1 MCFLSFLNLLTSAVL
16 SVDVISLDLS
26 VFTFSLWALLSEG
39 PFLRNAPNS
48 SRLAPSSIAIP
59 EKNWLHISNIFY
71 KNSCV
76 NSLWPGLCSQT
87 NYGSQEDGI
96 DQLAKPSASAHALES
111 GGGVVTKRTD
121 SPKQC
126 LLCPAGFFFFFCKG
140 EKPNLSSFGGVLI
153 GSYNL
158 KPSNSSLAS
167 GTARIRDRLIEFSIS
182 LLALVLPSLSGVLSP
197 HGSL

>member
-39 PFLRNAPNS
+39 PFLRNGPNS

-71 KNSCV
+71 KNPCV

-87 NYGSQEDGI
+87 NYVSQEGGI
-96 DQLAKPSASAHALES
+96 DQLAKPSASSMHLRV
-111 GGGVVTKRTD
+111 GVGWW
-121 SPKQC
+121 PKELIVQNNAFYV
-126 LLCPAGFFFFFCKG
+126 LLAFFFFFFLQRR
-140 EKPNLSSFGGVLI
+140 ETQFIQFGG
-153 GSYNL
+153 
-158 KPSNSSLAS
+158 
-167 GTARIRDRLIEFSIS
+167 
-182 LLALVLPSLSGVLSP
+182 
-197 HGSL
+197 GSLNWLI